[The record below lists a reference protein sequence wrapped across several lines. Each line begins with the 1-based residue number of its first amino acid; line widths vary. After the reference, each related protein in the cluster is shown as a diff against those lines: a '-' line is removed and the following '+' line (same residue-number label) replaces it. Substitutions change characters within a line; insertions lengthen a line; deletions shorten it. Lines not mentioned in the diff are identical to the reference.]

1 MTFLC
6 DSVKTLAYTSPTD
19 LFAFPLDDFQ
29 HQAIAALDQ
38 GQSVVVCAPTG
49 SGKTVIGEYAI
60 YRAIAQGKRVFYTT
74 PLKALSNQK
83 VRDFQEKLEKLGV
96 ENADRLVGLITGDT
110 VINANAPVV
119 VMTTEIFRNM
129 LYETP
134 IGEVGT
140 SLENV
145 ETVVFDEVHYI
156 SDRGRGTVWEE
167 SIIYCPSTIQIVGLS
182 ATIGNPEQ
190 LTEWINQVRSG
201 VSLKVLRQT
210 DQNTPAAPCV
220 LVNSDFRPVPL
231 NFHYSTRKGLF
242 PLLNDKKNGVNP
254 RLLPKDGNKNTRSGK
269 NRRLRKED
277 CPSVFTVMRQLQER
291 DLLPV
296 IYVIFSRRGCE
307 QSAQALADF
316 CLVEPAEQESIQLQ
330 LLDFF
335 FGKNPLLRDKLN
347 RELKQGFPDL
357 VAAVLGYLDDPVTEA
372 TALLNRLAIAPDDML
387 KLWQW
392 IAQSSPMT
400 RFEQIEPLLRGIA
413 VHHAGVL
420 PDMKTLVE
428 KLFEQGLVKV
438 VFATATL
445 SAGINMPARTTVIS
459 ALSKR
464 TSEGHAMLGP
474 SEFLQIAGRAG
485 RRGMDTEGHVITVQT
500 PFEGATEGAYLAL
513 AAAEPLRS
521 WFTPSY
527 GMVLN
532 LLQKHNLDEVKNLL
546 ERSFAEYLAQFALEP
561 TKAAIADTVKK
572 LAQLD
577 IKLAGVEER
586 DLHSYEKFRGR
597 LREEERLLKTLQQQ
611 AEKSRKHDL
620 KNQLPNLK
628 PGHLLYLKGRHIKG
642 HQPRLAVI
650 ISLLPAAH
658 DLPQWCCLGDD
669 NRWYHVTVS
678 DIFDVPIGEFPKSQ
692 WQTLTPPPT
701 ELLAPTKPFKGDETS
716 AAIANLLDPET
727 YPLLPAPEVMGQ
739 QARVDHVKKILDV
752 HPLASQKHPG
762 KLLDQFHQRQNLR
775 QTLTKRQQ
783 EYDRLQSRQS
793 YYWQEFLD
801 LIDILQTMDGLEA
814 FTPTLL
820 GEAAATLRGE
830 NELWLG
836 LAFISGKFN
845 DLRPEQLAA
854 AVSAL
859 ITETPRSDAWAHI
872 HPSPEVL
879 AALRPAQD
887 LSGFI
892 AGLKFSQAPP
902 EFWQALVIADELN
915 QVNLWDLRRKLIK
928 SQNAKAIAIPL
939 WLEVDFMGLVE
950 QWALGMDWENLCQ
963 QTSLDEGDLVRL
975 FRRTVDLLW
984 QIPQV
989 PHLSPRLKRNAR
1001 LAVTQMK
1008 RFPL

>member
-1 MTFLC
+1 
-6 DSVKTLAYTSPTD
+6 
-19 LFAFPLDDFQ
+19 
-29 HQAIAALDQ
+29 
-38 GQSVVVCAPTG
+38 
-49 SGKTVIGEYAI
+49 
-60 YRAIAQGKRVFYTT
+60 
-74 PLKALSNQK
+74 
-83 VRDFQEKLEKLGV
+83 
-96 ENADRLVGLITGDT
+96 
-110 VINANAPVV
+110 
-119 VMTTEIFRNM
+119 M
-129 LYETP
+129 L
-134 IGEVGT
+134 
-140 SLENV
+140 
-145 ETVVFDEVHYI
+145 
-156 SDRGRGTVWEE
+156 
-167 SIIYCPSTIQIVGLS
+167 
-182 ATIGNPEQ
+182 
-190 LTEWINQVRSG
+190 
-201 VSLKVLRQT
+201 
-210 DQNTPAAPCV
+210 
-220 LVNSDFRPVPL
+220 
-231 NFHYSTRKGLF
+231 
-242 PLLNDKKNGVNP
+242 
-254 RLLPKDGNKNTRSGK
+254 
-269 NRRLRKED
+269 
-277 CPSVFTVMRQLQER
+277 
-291 DLLPV
+291 
-296 IYVIFSRRGCE
+296 
-307 QSAQALADF
+307 
-316 CLVEPAEQESIQLQ
+316 
-330 LLDFF
+330 
-335 FGKNPLLRDKLN
+335 
-347 RELKQGFPDL
+347 
-357 VAAVLGYLDDPVTEA
+357 
-372 TALLNRLAIAPDDML
+372 
-387 KLWQW
+387 
-392 IAQSSPMT
+392 
-400 RFEQIEPLLRGIA
+400 
-413 VHHAGVL
+413 
-420 PDMKTLVE
+420 
-428 KLFEQGLVKV
+428 
-438 VFATATL
+438 
-445 SAGINMPARTTVIS
+445 
-459 ALSKR
+459 
-464 TSEGHAMLGP
+464 
-474 SEFLQIAGRAG
+474 
-485 RRGMDTEGHVITVQT
+485 
-500 PFEGATEGAYLAL
+500 
-513 AAAEPLRS
+513 
-521 WFTPSY
+521 
-527 GMVLN
+527 
-532 LLQKHNLDEVKNLL
+532 
-546 ERSFAEYLAQFALEP
+546 
-561 TKAAIADTVKK
+561 
-572 LAQLD
+572 
-577 IKLAGVEER
+577 
-586 DLHSYEKFRGR
+586 
-597 LREEERLLKTLQQQ
+597 EEERLMKTLQHQ
-611 AEKSRKHDL
+611 AEKSRKQDL

-628 PGHLLYLKGRHIKG
+628 PGNLLYLKGRHIKG

-902 EFWQALVIADELN
+902 EFWQALIIADELN

>member
-1 MTFLC
+1 MTFL
-6 DSVKTLAYTSPTD
+6 DDPVKTLTYTSPAD

-29 HQAIAALDQ
+29 RQAIAALDHD
-38 GQSVVVCAPTG
+38 QSVVVCAPTG

-60 YRAIAQGKRVFYTT
+60 YRAIARGKRVFYTT

-83 VRDFQEKLEKLGV
+83 VRDFQEKLETLGV
-96 ENADRLVGLITGDT
+96 DNADRLVGLITGDT

-156 SDRGRGTVWEE
+156 SDRSRGTVWEE

-190 LTEWINQVRSG
+190 LTEWINQVRTG

-210 DQNTPAAPCV
+210 DSNPDSASCV

-242 PLLNDKKNGVNP
+242 PLLNAKHNGVNP
-254 RLLPKDGNKNTRSGK
+254 RLLPKEGNKNTRSGK

-316 CLVEPAEQESIQLQ
+316 CLVEPTEQESIQLQ
-330 LLDFF
+330 LLNFF
-335 FGKNPLLRDKLN
+335 FGKNPQLRDKLN
-347 RELKQGFPDL
+347 RELKQGYPDL
-357 VAAVLGYLDDPVTEA
+357 VAAVLGYLDDPAMET

-445 SAGINMPARTTVIS
+445 AAGINMPARTTVIS

-464 TSEGHAMLGP
+464 TSEGHAMLSP

-485 RRGMDTEGHVITVQT
+485 RRGMDAEGHVVTVQT
-500 PFEGATEGAYLAL
+500 PFEGAPEGAYLAL

-532 LLQKHNLDEVKNLL
+532 LLQKHSLEEAKNLL

-561 TKAAIADTVKK
+561 TKAAITDAVKT

-577 IKLAGVEER
+577 IKLAGIEER

-611 AEKSRKHDL
+611 AEKSRKQDL
-620 KNQLPNLK
+620 KHQLTHLK

-642 HQPRLAVI
+642 SKPRLAVI
-650 ISLLPAAH
+650 ITLLPAGH
-658 DLPQWCCLGDD
+658 NLPQWCCLGDD
-669 NRWYHVTVS
+669 NRWYQVSVS
-678 DIFDVPIGEFPKSQ
+678 DVFDVPIGDLPTLA
-692 WQTLTPPPT
+692 WQTLTPPPA
-701 ELLAPTKPFKGDETS
+701 ELLAPTKPIKGDEVS
-716 AAIANLLDPET
+716 AAIANGLDPDN

-739 QARVDHVKKILDV
+739 QARVDHVRTLLDV
-752 HPLASQKHPG
+752 HPLTQQKHPG
-762 KLLDQFHQRQNLR
+762 KLVDQFHQRQALR
-775 QTLTKRQQ
+775 KTLAKRQQ

-801 LIDILQTMDGLEA
+801 LIDILQHMDALEE

-820 GEAAATLRGE
+820 GETAATLRGE

-836 LAFISGKFN
+836 LTLISGKFN
-845 DLRPEQLAA
+845 DLSPEQLAA

-859 ITETPRSDAWAHI
+859 ITETPRSDTWTHLQ
-872 HPSPEVL
+872 PSPQVL
-879 AALRPAQD
+879 AALRPSQD
-887 LSGFI
+887 L
-892 AGLKFSQAPP
+892 ALWQMMLKVPSLPQAV
-902 EFWQALVIADELN
+902 WQALVIADELN
-915 QVNLWDLRRKLIK
+915 RVNLWDLRRKLIK

-939 WLEVDFMGLVE
+939 WLEVDLMGLVE
-950 QWALGMDWENLCQ
+950 QWATGMDWETLCQ

-1001 LAVTQMK
+1001 LAVSQMK